1 MSMVI
6 PMVIDQEPHGVR
18 TQDIFSRLLE
28 DRVVFMSG
36 AINDHVANV
45 VIAQLLFLASKGQ
58 KKDIFLYI
66 NSPGGAVTSAMAIL
80 DTMNHIKSDVC
91 TLCVGQAASAAA
103 VILSAG
109 AKGKRSA
116 LRNAEI
122 MIHQPHGGLEG
133 QVSDIK
139 IAAKRME
146 ETRTN
151 LNKILARNTGQ
162 KIDKISSDVERDN
175 YMNSEDAKKY
185 GIIDFVQK

>member
-1 MSMVI
+1 MSMLI
-6 PMVIDQEPHGVR
+6 PMVIDQEPNGVR

-36 AINDHVANV
+36 PINDHVSNV
-45 VIAQLLFLASKGQ
+45 VIAQLLFLASKNQ

-66 NSPGGAVTSAMAIL
+66 NSPGGAVTAAMAIL

-109 AKGKRSA
+109 QKGKRSA
-116 LRNAEI
+116 LKNAEI

-151 LNKILARNTGQ
+151 LNRILSRNTGQ
-162 KIDKISSDVERDN
+162 KIDKVAMDVERDN
-175 YMNSEDAKKY
+175 YMNSDEAKKY